1 MARRRRTDLAT
12 AARALSLHDEG
23 RSERQIGKLTGISPS
38 TVHNIINGDH
48 GWDKIAEESVV
59 QRYRAQQ
66 NAALEQAAR
75 TLAAQSFVHAAKQ
88 LPKASYAQAVFG
100 GSILV
105 DKAQLL
111 AGLPTEII
119 VTHSRVEIN
128 GMDAMA
134 QILGQTLLQGQ
145 REIDVTPSEKDTQN

>member
-1 MARRRRTDLAT
+1 MARRRRTDLTT

-23 RSERQIGKLTGISPS
+23 RSERQIGELTGISPS

-48 GWDKIAEESVV
+48 GWDKIANSTVV
-59 QRYRAQQ
+59 QRYRAEQ

-75 TLAAQSFVHAAKQ
+75 TLAAQSYVHAATK
-88 LPKASYAQAVFG
+88 LKDASYAQAVFG

-119 VTHSRVEIN
+119 VTHTRAEAE
-128 GMDAMA
+128 GLDALA
-134 QILGQTLLQGQ
+134 EILGKTLLQTAK
-145 REIDVTPSEKDTQN
+145 EIDVTPSNKDPQN